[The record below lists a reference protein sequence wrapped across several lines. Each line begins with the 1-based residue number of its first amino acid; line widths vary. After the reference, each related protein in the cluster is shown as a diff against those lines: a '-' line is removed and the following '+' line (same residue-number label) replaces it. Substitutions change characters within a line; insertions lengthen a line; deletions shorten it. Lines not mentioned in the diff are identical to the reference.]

1 MKKRRGF
8 TLIELVMVVAILG
21 VLSSVALVKYTDVS
35 KDSKENS
42 DYIAANN
49 IATAAKLAINDGA
62 DVDGI
67 DGVDDLVDLGY
78 LEGTPIVQSV
88 QGQNSFEIV
97 IDKGTVTVKV
107 GNEVFYPKFKKETT
121 PDK

>member
-42 DYIAANN
+42 DYIVANN

-62 DVDGI
+62 DVE
-67 DGVDDLVDLGY
+67 GVDDLVDLGY

-88 QGQNSFEIV
+88 QGQDSFKIV

-107 GNEVFYPKFKKETT
+107 GEEVFYPKFKK
-121 PDK
+121 